1 MKNISVLSLSL
12 FLFSSWVFAEEAVV
26 IDAIRIIGTTPKDEI
41 SKPNSAHV
49 VSVEKLE
56 QQQQTDVNRVLKQ
69 VPGVYVQEEDAY
81 GLRPNIGLRGTHPHR
96 SRKVVLLEDG
106 ILIGPAPY
114 SAPAAYYTPFMSKI
128 ESLEVFK
135 GVSSVPYGPNS
146 IGGAVNYIT
155 RSIPQKSQRE
165 VDFSAGSFDFRKS
178 RLMLGQKW
186 DHHGLLIEASRVETS
201 GFKKI
206 DTGVSDGFSKNDVLI
221 KGQHLLTEH
230 LNQELSW
237 KLGYADEDSKETYL
251 GLTLDDFTKSPYR
264 RYAASEK
271 DEMIW
276 DHGQVQVSY
285 KLNPRNN
292 WGLWAS
298 LYHHQF
304 HRNWS
309 RLNNFTGTAPGI
321 YDILKNPYSPANQAY
336 YRVLIGEVDSNSL
349 ENLVIANNNR
359 FFFSEGIQLGSVNYL
374 ISGDAL
380 HQFKTQVRLHQD
392 QIERRH
398 TEDIFEMLN
407 GRLVKTG
414 AAQVQST
421 TNTDRSVAI
430 TVSVEDE
437 ISWRSWKW
445 TLAMR
450 TEQVE
455 YDSRNDLTEVSSG
468 RRESVL
474 VPGVGVLYQFDE
486 RWSVLAGLNKGVTL
500 VGPNAQESQK
510 PEESINAETGVR
522 FQDAEADFF
531 AEAIFFA
538 ANYSNIKGTCSF
550 SSGCVSNQL
559 DQEFDGGRAEIR
571 GLEARLVKLFSYQK
585 IYFPVSLNATVTRAH
600 FAADTE
606 SSNPEWG
613 VGKLKSGDPLPYIPQ
628 ANYSL
633 NLGTQ
638 YRRWSQDFVI
648 TWNGE
653 MADQALATGREY
665 ISAHGVVDWSGR
677 YKWNEQGSVYA
688 RIDNLLDKEY
698 LVSLRPF
705 GARPGKDR
713 TLQVGLKY
721 QF

>member
-1 MKNISVLSLSL
+1 MNKIIVLMCCLLPSLA
-12 FLFSSWVFAEEAVV
+12 FAE
-26 IDAIRIIGTTPKDEI
+26 DAIVFDTIRIIGTTPKDEVA
-41 SKPNSAHV
+41 KPNSAHV
-49 VSVEKLE
+49 VSAEKLE

-155 RSIPQKSQRE
+155 RSIPQYSTRE
-165 VDFSAGSFDFRKS
+165 LEFGGGSFDFQKS
-178 RLMLGQKW
+178 RVMLGQKW
-186 DHHGLLIEASRVETS
+186 EKHGILLEATRVTTS

-206 DTGVSDGFSKNDVLI
+206 DTGVEDGFVKNDFLL
-221 KGQHLLTEH
+221 KGQHFVNEH
-230 LNQELSW
+230 LSQELSW
-237 KLGYADEDSKETYL
+237 KIGYADEDSKETYL
-251 GLTLDDFTKSPYR
+251 GLTLDDFAKSPYR

-276 DHGQVQVSY
+276 DHQQYQLGY
-285 KLNPRNN
+285 KLNPRSD
-292 WGLWAS
+292 WGLWTNAY
-298 LYHHQF
+298 YHKF

-309 RLNNFTGTAPGI
+309 RLNNFKGGSAPSI
-321 YDILKNPYSPANQAY
+321 NSVLQNPNDPANQAY
-336 YRVLIGEVDSNSL
+336 YSILTGATDSSTL
-349 ENLVIANNNR
+349 QNLMVANNNR
-359 FFFSEGIQLGSVNYL
+359 YFFSRGIQIGSINYFNGTEL
-374 ISGDAL
+374 S
-380 HQFKTQVRLHQD
+380 HQVKTQVRLHQD

-398 TEDIFEMLN
+398 TEDEYEMLG
-407 GRLVKTG
+407 GRMVCTQG
-414 AAQVQST
+414 PRVQAT
-421 TNTDRSVAI
+421 TNTDTSTVTA
-430 TVSVEDE
+430 VSVEDE
-437 ISWRSWKW
+437 IIYQSWKW
-445 TLAMR
+445 TLAAR
-450 TEQVE
+450 HEQVE
-455 YDSRNDLTEVSSG
+455 YQSKNDITGVSSG
-468 RRESVL
+468 HSESVF
-474 VPGVGVLYQFDE
+474 VPGLGALYQFDD
-486 RWSVLAGLNKGVTL
+486 RWSALVGLNRGVTL
-500 VGPNAQESQK
+500 VGPNTQGSNK
-510 PEESINAETGVR
+510 PEESVNIETGVR
-522 FQDAEADFF
+522 FQDVDAEFF

-559 DQEFDGGRAEIR
+559 DQEFDGGKAEIR
-571 GLEARLVKLFSYQK
+571 GLEARLAKLVSYGAV
-585 IYFPVSLNATVTRAH
+585 YFPLSLNMTLTRAI

-613 VGKLKSGDPLPYIPQ
+613 VGELKSGDPLPYIPS
-628 ANYSL
+628 ANLSL
-633 NLGTQ
+633 NVGTQ
-638 YRRWSQDFVI
+638 YQKWSQDFVI

-653 MADQALATGREY
+653 MADQALAAGREY
-665 ISAHGVVDWSGR
+665 VPAHGVVDWSGR
-677 YKWNEQGSVYA
+677 YRWNSQTSLYA
-688 RIDNLLDKEY
+688 RVDNLLDKEY

-713 TLQVGLKY
+713 TLQVGFKY

>member
-1 MKNISVLSLSL
+1 MKSILILFVGIMPVLA
-12 FLFSSWVFAEEAVV
+12 FAEQRMV
-26 IDAIRIIGTTPKDEI
+26 IDTIRIIGTTPKDEI

-49 VSVEKLE
+49 VSAEKIE

-155 RSIPQKSQRE
+155 RSIPQKSVRE
-165 VDFSAGSFDFRKS
+165 VEIGAGSFDFQKS
-178 RLMLGQKW
+178 RFLVGQKW
-186 DHHGLLIEASRVETS
+186 EHHGLLLEATRVETT

-206 DTGVSDGFSKNDVLI
+206 DTGVSDGFTKNDLLI
-221 KGQHLLTEH
+221 KGQHLVSEH
-230 LNQELSW
+230 LNQEFSW
-237 KLGYADEDSKETYL
+237 KLGFADEDSKETYL
-251 GLTLDDFTKSPYR
+251 GLTLADFAKSPYR

-276 DHGQVQVSY
+276 DHKQIQLGY
-285 KLNPRNN
+285 KLNPRND

-309 RLNNFTGTAPGI
+309 RLNNFAGNAPSI
-321 YDILKNPYSPANQAY
+321 FDILKSPTDPAHQLF
-336 YRVLIGEVDSNSL
+336 YRILTGEADSSTGQDLVLT
-349 ENLVIANNNR
+349 NNNR
-359 FFFSEGIQLGSVNYL
+359 YFLSQGLQLGSVNYL
-374 ISGDAL
+374 TRGEIL
-380 HQFKTQVRLHQD
+380 HQFKTHVRLHQD

-398 TEDIFEMLN
+398 TEDTYEMLS
-407 GRLVKTG
+407 GRMRRT
-414 AAQVQST
+414 ATPQVQT
-421 TNTDRSVAI
+421 ATNTDKSVVSAL
-430 TVSVEDE
+430 SVEDE
-437 ISWRSWKW
+437 ISWQSWKW
-445 TLAMR
+445 TLAAR

-455 YDSRNDLTEVSSG
+455 YASKNDLTGRESG
-468 RRESVL
+468 HRESVF

-486 RWSVLAGLNKGVTL
+486 RWSALAGLNKGVTL
-500 VGPNAQESQK
+500 VGPNTQESQK
-510 PEESINAETGVR
+510 PEESINAEMGVR
-522 FQDAEADFF
+522 FQDAESEFF

-538 ANYSNIKGTCSF
+538 SNYSNIKGTCSF
-550 SSGCVSNQL
+550 SSGCVSDKL
-559 DQEFDGGRAEIR
+559 EQEFDGGKAKIR
-571 GLEARLVKLFSYQK
+571 GLETRLAKLFSHGVV
-585 IYFPVSLNATVTRAH
+585 YFPVSLNLTVTQAN
-600 FAADTE
+600 FAEDTE
-606 SSNPEWG
+606 SANPEWG
-613 VGKLKSGDPLPYIPQ
+613 VGNLKSGDPLPYIPK
-628 ANYSL
+628 ANLSL

-638 YRRWSQDFVI
+638 YKRWSQEFVV

-653 MADQALATGREY
+653 MADQALAAGREY
-665 ISAHGVVDWSGR
+665 VPAHGVIDWSGR
-677 YKWNEQGSVYA
+677 YKLDDQSSVYT

-713 TLQVGLKY
+713 TMQIGLKY